1 MPFQSV
7 ISGIL
12 ILLGAVVMLLS
23 ILGTRKILRVLQSNS
38 YLRTWQILFGLM
50 IFFLFGYLGAFL
62 LISAGITQFLQL
74 LTGVVFFFGAV
85 FVELVVRTGYLTIQ
99 DLSKREQEAE
109 QARIRAEEAN
119 QAKSLFLANMSH
131 ELRTPL
137 NAIIGYSEM
146 LQEDA
151 EDQQLEEF
159 VPDLGKIR
167 GAGKHLLGLINDI
180 LDLSK
185 IEAGRMELYGESIA
199 IAPMVHDIAQ
209 TVQPLVQ
216 KNNNQ
221 LVVQCPDTVGM
232 MVTDVT
238 KLRQTLLNLLSNA
251 SKFTERGTIT
261 LTVERLSGTDAE
273 DRIRFTVADT
283 GIGMTA
289 QQMSNLFQ
297 PFVQADSSTTR
308 KYGGTGLGLAI
319 TKRIAEMMAGK
330 IDVTSQPGHGSTFI
344 LELPAEVRP
353 TSTAAKTPGNTMGFP
368 HSAGHILVIDDDPDV
383 TTLMHRFLSKE
394 GFHVR
399 IANDGPT
406 GIKLAKQLKPA
417 AITLDVMM
425 PEMDGWSVLAA
436 LKADPELADVPVILV
451 TIVENQ
457 DLGYAL
463 GAANYLTKPIQWQQL
478 AEVLRQYGTPQSLS
492 HIMVVEDDVA
502 SRDMLCRQLQREGW
516 QVTEAVHGQDALDHL
531 EQGHTPSLILL
542 DLAMPYMDGFEFIRH
557 LRSREAWQGIPVV
570 IITSKDLTQADRL
583 RLNGDI
589 SHIFQK
595 GGYNRQT
602 LLQEVHSLLTE
613 ALEQDGPQEAEL

>member
-221 LVVQCPDTVGM
+221 LGGSMPRHGRHDG
-232 MVTDVT
+232 
-238 KLRQTLLNLLSNA
+238 
-251 SKFTERGTIT
+251 
-261 LTVERLSGTDAE
+261 
-273 DRIRFTVADT
+273 
-283 GIGMTA
+283 
-289 QQMSNLFQ
+289 
-297 PFVQADSSTTR
+297 
-308 KYGGTGLGLAI
+308 YGC
-319 TKRIAEMMAGK
+319 
-330 IDVTSQPGHGSTFI
+330 
-344 LELPAEVRP
+344 
-353 TSTAAKTPGNTMGFP
+353 N
-368 HSAGHILVIDDDPDV
+368 
-383 TTLMHRFLSKE
+383 
-394 GFHVR
+394 
-399 IANDGPT
+399 
-406 GIKLAKQLKPA
+406 
-417 AITLDVMM
+417 
-425 PEMDGWSVLAA
+425 
-436 LKADPELADVPVILV
+436 
-451 TIVENQ
+451 
-457 DLGYAL
+457 
-463 GAANYLTKPIQWQQL
+463 
-478 AEVLRQYGTPQSLS
+478 
-492 HIMVVEDDVA
+492 
-502 SRDMLCRQLQREGW
+502 
-516 QVTEAVHGQDALDHL
+516 
-531 EQGHTPSLILL
+531 
-542 DLAMPYMDGFEFIRH
+542 
-557 LRSREAWQGIPVV
+557 
-570 IITSKDLTQADRL
+570 
-583 RLNGDI
+583 
-589 SHIFQK
+589 
-595 GGYNRQT
+595 
-602 LLQEVHSLLTE
+602 
-613 ALEQDGPQEAEL
+613 